1 MISNELIFYQQ
12 DYNFSVLSK
21 QDMDSVPQIV
31 RSMKEMLTAVLPLV
45 QPSAPIGEEE
55 NVLLQVFQNVIIFQ
69 VLFYELILDIKRN
82 IQIELV
88 HIFLC

>member
-1 MISNELIFYQQ
+1 MISNELIFNQQ
-12 DYNFSVLSK
+12 DYNFSALSK

-45 QPSAPIGEEE
+45 QQSAPIEEEE

-69 VLFYELILDIKRN
+69 VLFYELILGIKRN

>member
-1 MISNELIFYQQ
+1 MISNELIFNQQ
-12 DYNFSVLSK
+12 DYNFSALSK

-45 QPSAPIGEEE
+45 QQSAPIEEEE